1 MTTYIDPLNLQSI
14 LVNTLAG
21 SWFIF
26 AAMAFII
33 ITFLAAKF
41 RMNNITF
48 LMMFALFGIM
58 MGFWINWLYAIVVMI
73 RGMIISYVVAK
84 LIKN

>member
-1 MTTYIDPLNLQSI
+1 MTYIDPLNLQSI

-73 RGMIISYVVAK
+73 GGMIISYVVAK

>member
-73 RGMIISYVVAK
+73 GGMIISYVVAK